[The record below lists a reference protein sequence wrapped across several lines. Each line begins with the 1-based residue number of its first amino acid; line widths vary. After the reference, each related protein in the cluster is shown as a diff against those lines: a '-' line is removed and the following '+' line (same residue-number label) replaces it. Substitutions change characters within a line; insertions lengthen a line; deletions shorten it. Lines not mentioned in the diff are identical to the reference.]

1 MNTRTRGAHTEMS
14 NAEHSTQDVSI
25 PALFALNPPEHSTAL
40 QSCKTTGSIHPELTL
55 QADITALGHATSR
68 YFKLQDFEES

>member
-1 MNTRTRGAHTEMS
+1 MS

-25 PALFALNPPEHSTAL
+25 PALFALNTQEHSTTL
-40 QSCKTTGSIHPELTL
+40 QSCESTGSVTSALTV

-68 YFKLQDFEES
+68 HFKLWDFEES